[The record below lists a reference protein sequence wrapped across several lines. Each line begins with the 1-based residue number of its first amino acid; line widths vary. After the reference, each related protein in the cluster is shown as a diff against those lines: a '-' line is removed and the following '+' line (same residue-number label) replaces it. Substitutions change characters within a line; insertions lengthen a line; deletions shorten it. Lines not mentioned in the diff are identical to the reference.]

1 MALYIHPENQT
12 ILWNA
17 LSSSPLFSAFNTLPK
32 RKEDWFRDIIQFFYN
47 NSKKEINSN
56 ELQILNRDTIA
67 YMINIMKAYHKN
79 NNTLHLY
86 NKPPLLNVANS
97 FISVNN
103 NQNLGRTGDM
113 GSIATRSLISDQK
126 EQFISREFNER
137 QLEYESMLVK
147 DPPKNVDFQTI
158 SIDEP
163 ISNMDELIKQHML
176 DRESELIQYAPPP
189 INNNNIIPI
198 LKIDNVNDDT
208 LLTNVIEIRKNLCA
222 PEGSSSI
229 LSEFKPTNNLQRDK
243 IYDTPNSLKKAV
255 HWDENP
261 PTSSHLIDIIHELRE
276 ECYNYREEM
285 NNTIIILKL
294 QIDRLTKCIFD
305 E

>member
-1 MALYIHPENQT
+1 MTLYIHPENQT

-32 RKEDWFRDIIQFFYN
+32 RKEDWFRDIIQIFYK

-86 NKPPLLNVANS
+86 NKPPLLNVSNS
-97 FISVNN
+97 FIPINN

-113 GSIATRSLISDQK
+113 GSIATRSLISDHK

-137 QLEYESMLVK
+137 QLEYDSMLVK

-189 INNNNIIPI
+189 INNNIPT
-198 LKIDNVNDDT
+198 LKIYHTNDDT
-208 LLTNVIEIRKNLCA
+208 LLTNVIELK
-222 PEGSSSI
+222 E
-229 LSEFKPTNNLQRDK
+229 KNNLQRDK
-243 IYDTPNSLKKAV
+243 IYDTPISLKKAV
-255 HWDENP
+255 HWNEKPSN
-261 PTSSHLIDIIHELRE
+261 TSHLIDIINELRE
-276 ECYNYREEM
+276 ECYTYREEM
-285 NNTIIILKL
+285 NNTINDLRL
-294 QIDRLTKCIFD
+294 QIQSLVPHD
-305 E
+305 

>member
-1 MALYIHPENQT
+1 MSLYIHPVNQT

-32 RKEDWFRDIIQFFYN
+32 RKEDWFRDIIHFYYN

-67 YMINIMKAYHKN
+67 YMINVMKTYHKN

-198 LKIDNVNDDT
+198 LKIYHANDDT
-208 LLTNVIEIRKNLCA
+208 LLTNVIELK
-222 PEGSSSI
+222 E
-229 LSEFKPTNNLQRDK
+229 KNNLQRDK
-243 IYDTPNSLKKAV
+243 IYDTPISLKKAV
-255 HWDENP
+255 HWNEKPSN
-261 PTSSHLIDIIHELRE
+261 TSHLIDIINELRE
-276 ECYNYREEM
+276 ECYTYREEM
-285 NNTIIILKL
+285 NNTINDLRL
-294 QIDRLTKCIFD
+294 QIQSLVPRERI
-305 E
+305 